1 MTGIHPQ
8 IGPNVRAVQ
17 LPRTAEYRVCPPPS
31 LPVAAQTL
39 PILAQRS
46 ALYRCRI
53 GPLLD
58 EPDPGRVFC
67 INMTIV
73 GDAAG
78 FGARAGRVFYAQHQ
92 CFGAVFGADGRAAG
106 DDDHLPS
113 LAGRA

>member
-1 MTGIHPQ
+1 MINPHLLSAFSQRHEIT
-8 IGPNVRAVQ
+8 NKFARRRYREVR
-17 LPRTAEYRVCPPPS
+17 LD
-31 LPVAAQTL
+31 
-39 PILAQRS
+39 
-46 ALYRCRI
+46 RCQI

-58 EPDPGRVFC
+58 EHDPVRVFC

-78 FGARAGRVFYAQHQ
+78 FGALAGRVFYAQHQ
-92 CFGAVFGADGRAAG
+92 CFGAVFGADGGAAG